1 MNENTF
7 PEKIDEIESIL
18 MKMNKMKRQKEQYDE
33 ETVLTMTPKQRD
45 LILRNLRIIEREYY
59 KNQ

>member
-7 PEKIDEIESIL
+7 PEKIDEIESVL

-33 ETVLTMTPKQRD
+33 EIVLTMTPKQRE
-45 LILRNLRIIEREYY
+45 LILKNLRIIEREYY